1 MNIFDDKELTHSTE
15 ARLIALWLWPLGSRF
30 KGIECDAPKEEKK
43 VSKKSPIVVK
53 LRSVPQD
60 LKLFL
65 TLQWGSPTAFHFCTH
80 RTEALTSTITFLVN
94 KRVRSEK
101 DVRLRGRNNLN

>member
-1 MNIFDDKELTHSTE
+1 M
-15 ARLIALWLWPLGSRF
+15 LWLWPLGSRF

-80 RTEALTSTITFLVN
+80 RTESLTSTITFLVN

-101 DVRLRGRNNLN
+101 DASRAQQFQLVVPAL